1 MSPVVNAKEKKR
13 IVGRIG
19 SKPISIIT
27 GVEVDIS
34 IDNYVT
40 VKGKLGTLHQAFD
53 PETLIQSDGETIKI
67 LRPSDQ
73 PRHRALQGLTR
84 ALLYNMVVG
93 VSEGYQRFLEL
104 VGMGYRVQQDGVNL
118 VFNVGYS
125 HTVQVAPPEGITL
138 TVESPTRVAV
148 FGCSKQQ
155 VGQIAAEIRS
165 IRKPDAYK
173 GKGVRYVG
181 EVVRLKPGKAAA
193 RK

>member
-1 MSPVVNAKEKKR
+1 MPSVVKEKEKKR

-19 SKPISIIT
+19 SKPIAIIT
-27 GVEVDIS
+27 GVEVEIS
-34 IDNYVT
+34 ADNYVT
-40 VKGKLGTLHQAFD
+40 VKGKLGSLYQAFD
-53 PETLIQSDGETIKI
+53 PEMLIQSDGQTINI
-67 LRPSDQ
+67 QRPSDQ
-73 PRHRALQGLTR
+73 PHHRALQGLTR

-93 VSEGYQRFLEL
+93 VTEGYQRFLEL

-125 HTVQVAPPEGITL
+125 HTVQVAPPEGITF

-155 VGQIAAEIRS
+155 VGQIAAQIRS

-173 GKGVRYVG
+173 GKGIRYFG
-181 EVVRLKPGKAAA
+181 EVIRLKPGKAAA